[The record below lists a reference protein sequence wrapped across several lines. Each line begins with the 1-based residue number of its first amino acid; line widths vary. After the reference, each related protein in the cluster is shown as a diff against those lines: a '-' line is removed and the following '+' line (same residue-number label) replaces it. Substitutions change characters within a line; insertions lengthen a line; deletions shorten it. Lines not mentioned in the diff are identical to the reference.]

1 MLQVSIIARN
11 YSLEISKQVMRKL
24 SSGKLQACAMMIFK
38 LRDSAKSQRDSL
50 RRQVY
55 IKR

>member
-1 MLQVSIIARN
+1 MQQVSIIARN

-38 LRDSAKSQRDSL
+38 LRDLAKSQRDSL